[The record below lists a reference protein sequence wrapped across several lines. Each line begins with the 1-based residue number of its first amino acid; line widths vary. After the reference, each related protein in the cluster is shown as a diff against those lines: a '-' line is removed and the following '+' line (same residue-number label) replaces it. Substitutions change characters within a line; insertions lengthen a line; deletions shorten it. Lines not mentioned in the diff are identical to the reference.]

1 MLNPSEPARRF
12 SRCQLIC
19 EWLGC
24 LPWQSTLTQGDTLK
38 NWQRLRG
45 YGKGSVSD
53 RESRMREFVVV
64 DRCPCACRLRH
75 NAGRPVTTRP
85 EWRSAAI
92 EGIAPLMSPREVEA
106 ALNHRGY
113 VQVPCPTNGKLLD
126 RPLYVGDERSC
137 YRAPTARM
145 AVSLYFLD
153 SRRDGGWRW

>member
-1 MLNPSEPARRF
+1 MSVDMRVARLSSLAVYADPRRHPEELAAA
-12 SRCQLIC
+12 SRL
-19 EWLGC
+19 W
-24 LPWQSTLTQGDTLK
+24 
-38 NWQRLRG
+38 
-45 YGKGSVSD
+45 
-53 RESRMREFVVV
+53 
-64 DRCPCACRLRH
+64 H